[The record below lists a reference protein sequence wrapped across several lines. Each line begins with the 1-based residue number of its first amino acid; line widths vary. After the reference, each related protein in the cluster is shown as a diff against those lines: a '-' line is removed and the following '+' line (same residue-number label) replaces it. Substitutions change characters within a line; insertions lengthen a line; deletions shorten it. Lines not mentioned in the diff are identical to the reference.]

1 MAKLSLNQ
9 VFNQLNSR
17 WAWSGDQI
25 TYSFP
30 ASSTNSYT
38 QGGEAVGFSQFSP
51 TQIKFGEY
59 AIACWDDLIAP
70 SLVESVGK
78 TDIEMSNT
86 TTGIEYAHAYYPNK
100 GSVWLNADTYGD
112 LKNPKIDSYDYGT
125 YVHELG
131 HAFGLNHMGDY
142 NGNGDWSPKSYQDST
157 VLSIMSYF
165 GPDQGDNSFKNKI
178 MWADWVK
185 DGEVHFAQT
194 PMLNDIMA
202 IQRIYGKD
210 TTTRTGDTVYGFN
223 SNISGSAAQF
233 FDFDVNENPIL
244 CIYDSS
250 GSDTLD
256 LSGFSTKC
264 SISLVAGSFS
274 DCNEM
279 TNNISIAYKATI
291 ENAVG
296 GSGNDSLLGNA
307 LANILTGSGGNDKL
321 DGAAGTDIAHYA
333 HDDTDYTIVD
343 NLDGTYTVTAKL
355 GNEGTDTLT
364 NIETIRFAN
373 VDLDISGGGGGGGD
387 EDIVGTSD
395 ADDLDGT
402 DAADVIR
409 ALGGKDKVHAGAGD
423 DTIDG
428 GKGRD
433 LLWGEDGADTFKFG
447 NQNGMDDIK
456 DFSFLDGDKIDLSG
470 VSAITDYADLVA
482 NHFFSFKGQA
492 YIEISKNHDILVVG
506 VSKASFVETDFIF
519 AV

>member
-1 MAKLSLNQ
+1 MAKPSLNLDQ
-9 VFNQLNSR
+9 VLNQLNSGS
-17 WAWSGDQI
+17 AWSSDQI

-30 ASSTNSYT
+30 ATSSNSYT
-38 QGGEAVGFSQFSP
+38 SGGEAAGFSQLSA
-51 TQIKFGEY
+51 TQIQYAEY
-59 AIACWDDLIAP
+59 AIVSWDDLIAP
-70 SLVESVGK
+70 DLVEASGK
-78 TDIEMSNT
+78 TNIEVSNT
-86 TTGIEYAHAYYPNK
+86 TTGIDYAHAYYPNL
-100 GSVWLNADTYGD
+100 GSVWFNSDYKGLR
-112 LKNPKIDSYDYGT
+112 NPTVDSYDYGT

-142 NGNGDWSPKSYQDST
+142 NGNGDWSPKSFQDST

-165 GPDQGDNSFKNKI
+165 GPDQGDNSFKKQI

-185 DGEVHFAQT
+185 DGEVHYAQT

-202 IQRIYGKD
+202 IQKIYGAE

-233 FDFDVNENPIL
+233 FDFDNNENPIL

-296 GSGNDSLLGNA
+296 GSGNDLILGNA
-307 LANILTGSGGNDKL
+307 LANILTGGGGGDTLN
-321 DGAAGTDIAHYA
+321 GAAGTDVALYA
-333 HDDTDYTIVD
+333 HDHADYTIVA
-343 NLDGTYTVTAKL
+343 NANGSYTVIAKF

-364 NIETIRFAN
+364 NIETLRFADGD
-373 VDLDISGGGGGGGD
+373 VAIGDAGSG
-387 EDIVGTSD
+387 DIVGTSD

-409 ALGGKDKVHAGAGD
+409 ALGGKDRVHAGAGD

-433 LLWGEDGADTFKFG
+433 LLWGEAGADTFKFG

-470 VSAITDYADLVA
+470 VSAITDYADLIA

-506 VSKASFVETDFIF
+506 VSKASFIETDFIF